1 MIKTTLTAILKEAG
15 TLLEKREYTDA
26 ASLYRKAMQLQPG
39 NAAAAMGIAMIHN
52 RTGQPE
58 EALKILQ
65 NVWKAMSG
73 NKTKKTTTPKAAV
86 LAQIGLAQQQTG
98 RIIEALQSFREANVL
113 RPSAELSKL
122 IQNLESAV
130 ENPNTIAQLIAKA
143 SQLQRS
149 GKLEEAAKFYYT
161 ALQLNPDHPEALHGL
176 GLVLRAQNDLD
187 GALPLI
193 QQAIIL
199 APDRPDY
206 YNDLGILFQERGEL
220 EKAISFHKRAIKV
233 KADFT
238 AAFINLGVAYKRI
251 GKLDEA
257 IAAYRQAILLQPNS
271 PAAHNN
277 LGNLLRIQGDLIGAR
292 KELKQA
298 IKLHPGYRDA
308 IENLVTVEQELKQKT
323 IAAPKPEKPKTP
335 GKQGKKKPGS
345 GN

>member
-1 MIKTTLTAILKEAG
+1 MTKTTLAATLKEAG
-15 TLLEKREYTDA
+15 ILLEKREYSNAET
-26 ASLYRKAMQLQPG
+26 LYRKAMQLQPG
-39 NAAAAMGIAMIHN
+39 NAAAAMGIAMIYN
-52 RTGQPE
+52 RAGQPE

-65 NVWKAMSG
+65 KVWKAISG
-73 NKTKKTTTPKAAV
+73 SKTKKNIASKAAV

-98 RIIEALQSFREANVL
+98 RMIEALQSFREANAL
-113 RPSAELSKL
+113 KPSAELSKL

-130 ENPNTIAQLIAKA
+130 ENPRTIVQLVAKA
-143 SQLQRS
+143 NQLQQG
-149 GKLEEAAKFYYT
+149 GKLDEATKLYHT

-176 GLVLRAQNDLD
+176 GLVLRAQKDLD

-220 EKAISFHKRAIKV
+220 EKAISFHKRALKV

-238 AAFINLGVAYKRI
+238 PAYINLGVAYKRI

-257 IAAYRQAILLQPNS
+257 ITAYRKAIQLKPNS

-277 LGNLLRIQGDLIGAR
+277 LGNLLRIQGDLKGAR

-298 IKLHPGYRDA
+298 IKLHPSYQDA
-308 IENLVTVEQELKQKT
+308 IENLATVEQELKQMTKT
-323 IAAPKPEKPKTP
+323 TPKTR
-335 GKQGKKKPGS
+335 KPRTS
-345 GN
+345 KTAKVDSL

>member
-1 MIKTTLTAILKEAG
+1 MTKTTLTATIKEAG
-15 TLLEKREYTDA
+15 TLLEKREYTNA
-26 ASLYRKAMQLQPG
+26 ESLYRKAMQLQPG

-65 NVWKAMSG
+65 KVWKAISG
-73 NKTKKTTTPKAAV
+73 SKTKKTIVPKAAV

-98 RIIEALQSFREANVL
+98 RVIEALQSFREANAL
-113 RPSAELSKL
+113 SPSTELSKL
-122 IQNLESAV
+122 IQNLGNVV
-130 ENPNTIAQLIAKA
+130 ENPHTIEQLVAKA
-143 SQLQRS
+143 GQLQHG
-149 GKLEEAAKFYYT
+149 GKLEEATKLYHT

-176 GLVLRAQNDLD
+176 GLVLRAQKDLD

-193 QQAIIL
+193 QQAIML

-220 EKAISFHKRAIKV
+220 EKAISFHKRALKV

-238 AAFINLGVAYKRI
+238 PAFINLGVAYKRI

-277 LGNLLRIQGDLIGAR
+277 LGNLLRIQGDLTGAR

-298 IKLHPGYRDA
+298 IKLHPSYQDA
-308 IENLVTVEQELKQKT
+308 IENLATVEQELKQNIGITSKT
-323 IAAPKPEKPKTP
+323 RKPKTN
-335 GKQGKKKPGS
+335 KTAKVDFL
-345 GN
+345 